1 VAKRPPSSGTNGRRS
16 GGITGTTVRI
26 IHSGLLPEAMK
37 ASISLSRLAN
47 FFFLMSLS
55 VSVRATRKSACILS
69 RSSALS
75 ISRIAS
81 APMVAVKL
89 SGPNSSCALRYSSS
103 DSNWRS
109 LSGVRPGSSTT

>member
-1 VAKRPPSSGTNGRRS
+1 MAKRPPSSGTSGRRS

-26 IHSGLLPEAMK
+26 IHSGLLPDAMK
-37 ASISLSRLAN
+37 ASISLSRLPY

-55 VSVRATRKSACILS
+55 VSPISARKSACILS

-81 APMVAVKL
+81 APMVAVNL
-89 SGPNSSCALRYSSS
+89 SAPNSSCALRYSSS

-109 LSGVRPGSSTT
+109 LSGVSPGSSTT

>member
-1 VAKRPPSSGTNGRRS
+1 
-16 GGITGTTVRI
+16 
-26 IHSGLLPEAMK
+26 MK
-37 ASISLSRLAN
+37 ASISFSRLAI

-55 VSVRATRKSACILS
+55 VSRMPARNSDCILS

-89 SGPNSSCALRYSSS
+89 SAPNSSCALRYSSS